1 MTIYISHPFPPS
13 LNYSVTHK
21 LSLPSEF
28 HVIGIYDMLRIYKSI
43 GPLLGIQF
51 GQMKFI
57 FRTAGLLSLILFA
70 LLPQQGKH
78 FFSGKTCSSRVTK
91 KGSDRAWKWN
101 FPTERPTDRVLDHN
115 FLTKTKTFSYCFY
128 SKREKTTNETF
139 WFVYLALI
147 WGRALILWTNSQ
159 QFYAGLLKRINSV
172 LNLKKYFPNSR
183 DSDQKKKSL
192 AKRWFAPG
200 QGGFRFGSPENLH
213 FFDVAPDSLGFSSLA
228 FVQYIERY
236 F

>member
-78 FFSGKTCSSRVTK
+78 VLLERPVAAELQKSDPIEHGSETSREN
-91 KGSDRAWKWN
+91 DR
-101 FPTERPTDRVLDHN
+101 PTDRQTDRPTDRVLDHN
-115 FLTKTKTFSYCFY
+115 FLTKTKTF
-128 SKREKTTNETF
+128 
-139 WFVYLALI
+139 
-147 WGRALILWTNSQ
+147 
-159 QFYAGLLKRINSV
+159 
-172 LNLKKYFPNSR
+172 
-183 DSDQKKKSL
+183 
-192 AKRWFAPG
+192 
-200 QGGFRFGSPENLH
+200 
-213 FFDVAPDSLGFSSLA
+213 
-228 FVQYIERY
+228 
-236 F
+236 